1 MGEGPAANTVAG
13 HERRPGG
20 PLAGITV
27 VDLSSTF
34 PGAQATQFLAD
45 AGADVVQVEPPGG
58 SPLRDRAAWPALA
71 RGKRSISLDL
81 HADAGRATL
90 NGLIATAD
98 VFVMTLRPQTAAR
111 LRLAPAD
118 LAALNPRLVSA
129 AITGFGA
136 SGPWAHLKGYE
147 GMVMAKLGMFQ
158 TKSRMVT
165 RPGPAFVSVPYAGW
179 GASQTAVH
187 GILTALFERASSGRG
202 QHVEADMVRG
212 VTALDTWTWFTEMV
226 GLRWPDAYQNVEAFT
241 EDGEPQAPLVYPLLI
256 APTKD
261 GHWLQ
266 FAQTAPR
273 LFAAMLKEFGLTEML
288 ADPKWKGLPV
298 LETQELRTELWE
310 IMIRKVQERTLA
322 EWQQV
327 FDTNPDIMAEVFR
340 AGPDVLNH
348 PQLDHDRR
356 VAEVDDPEFGRVVQ
370 PSTLVHENE
379 MPLSAPRP
387 APREDEHGDELRQR
401 AASAAPASPA
411 AAPPEAPPTLP
422 LEGLTILELGTMFAG
437 PYGATVLTD
446 FGARVIKVEAKEG
459 DGIRNI
465 GPFPESGGAKVLQ
478 GKESVALD
486 LTTEEGLRI
495 VRELAAKADVVL
507 QSFRAGAAERAG
519 VDAEALRRVN
529 PDLIYVNAPGYGT
542 GGPSGKRPAYAPSIG
557 AAFGLALTDA
567 PDAAHATES
576 LREIKAGAMR
586 LQTAT
591 AVPTMQADGIAA
603 LGVASTILLGA
614 LARRLG
620 RPMGQLTATMVGSA
634 THAILEQV
642 VDYPGR
648 APAPAPDPDGHGFNA
663 LYRMYEASEGWV
675 FLAAPEP
682 GEWEQLAAALAGEAD
697 LGGERFA
704 TREARRRND
713 EALAETL
720 AGVFSRRPAGEW
732 EALLTKADVGCV
744 QVTERLPELL
754 LQTDEAL
761 AAEYCVTAA
770 NAIFDEH
777 LRMGPLVRFSRSA
790 TRAEGG
796 CSVGEHTDA
805 VLSELGYDESAI
817 AALRERG
824 VIG

>member
-1 MGEGPAANTVAG
+1 VGEGPAANTVAG
-13 HERRPGG
+13 RERPEDG

-27 VDLSSTF
+27 IDLSTTI

-58 SPLRDRAAWPALA
+58 SPLRDRTAWPALA
-71 RGKRSISLDL
+71 RGKRSVRLDL
-81 HADAGRATL
+81 RDDADRAVL
-90 NGLIATAD
+90 DGLIATAD
-98 VFVMTLRPQTAAR
+98 VLVTTFRPRAAAR

-179 GASQTAVH
+179 GASQTALH
-187 GILTALFERASSGRG
+187 GILTALFERASSGLG

-310 IMIRKVQERTLA
+310 IMIGKVRERTLA

-327 FDTNPDIMAEVFR
+327 FDTNPDLMAEVFR

-348 PQLDHDRR
+348 PQLHHDHR
-356 VAEVDDPEFGRVVQ
+356 VAEADDPEFGRVVQ

-379 MPLSAPRP
+379 MPLRAPRSAPRL
-387 APREDEHGDELRQR
+387 DEHGDELRR
-401 AASAAPASPA
+401 AAPSPAPVAAAPAAPA
-411 AAPPEAPPTLP
+411 ALP
-422 LEGLTILELGTMFAG
+422 LAGVTILELGTMFAG

-446 FGARVIKVEAKEG
+446 FGARVIKIEAKEG

-478 GKESVALD
+478 GKESVAVD

-519 VDAEALRRVN
+519 VDADTLREIN
-529 PDLIYVNAPGYGT
+529 PDLIYVSAPGYGT
-542 GGPSGKRPAYAPSIG
+542 GGPSGGRPAYAPSIG

-567 PDAAHATES
+567 PDAAHGTES
-576 LREIKAGAMR
+576 LKEIKAGAMR
-586 LQTAT
+586 LASAT

-603 LGVASTILLGA
+603 LGVASTILLGV

-620 RPMGQLTATMVGSA
+620 RPMGPLTATMVGSA

-648 APAPAPDPDGHGFNA
+648 RPAPVPDPDGHGFSA
-663 LYRMYEASEGWV
+663 LYRMYKASDGWV

-682 GEWEQLAAALAGEAD
+682 REWEPLAAALAGEAD
-697 LGGERFA
+697 LGGEGFA
-704 TREARRRND
+704 TPEARRANG

-720 AGVFSRRPAGEW
+720 AGVFARRPAAEW
-732 EALLTKADVGCV
+732 EHLLTKADVGCV
-744 QVTERLPELL
+744 RVTERLPELV

-761 AAEYCVTAA
+761 AAEYCVTAT

-790 TRAEGG
+790 TKAEGG

-805 VLSELGYDESAI
+805 VLSELGYDATAI
-817 AALRERG
+817 DALRERG